1 MAKRKLTLII
11 AVVLIIAAL
20 TAVFLILRPSS
31 PPRPALEEAL
41 STIEQP
47 SDSGLISGAAFEN
60 FSAVISGDPRQSFR
74 TATAEVEVTYLDTAA
89 LADGIDPE
97 MQTELTGLVDAAK
110 RPTEIYTDSGEYLPE
125 VLASAY
131 DRAINKRLEHTGDY
145 LREDTLTLHM
155 SYSGGDWE
163 VDDLS
168 ALYALASP
176 ADDMPGFEKA
186 CTAMEHI
193 DFHYT
198 LPDLT
203 SPGPKPDQSRYGETT
218 DPAVISALLETDEA
232 KKLIDGQELDW
243 NPDKELINGG
253 VIRYYLDETILAIVW
268 QESEHGA
275 VGTFAEVFIA
285 DASQLRRKIAD
296 DTFGGQT
303 YYYPTEL
310 AAQANAVLAVSGD
323 FYDIPDRCYGLYAYD
338 GKLMRSCLT
347 AGQACLFT
355 DSGDMLFT
363 YEGQFK
369 TEAEAQAYLDKNN
382 IMFSLSFGPVMV
394 ENGVDV
400 TPYDYPLGEVRD
412 TYARCAIGQLGKLH
426 YLAMTINCQ
435 SPDYYVYVTL
445 RQAADSMIAHGCYNA
460 YTLDGGQT
468 GSIIIGNELINPVQ
482 FGVERRMSDIFYFA
496 TAIPEN

>member
-11 AVVLIIAAL
+11 AAALIIIALAA
-20 TAVFLILRPSS
+20 AFFILRPSS

-41 STIEQP
+41 SAIEQP
-47 SDSGLISGAAFEN
+47 ADTGLIGSAAFEN
-60 FSAVISGDPRQSFR
+60 FSAVISGDPHQSFR
-74 TATAEVEVTYLDTAA
+74 NADAEVEVTYLDTAA
-89 LADGIDPE
+89 LTDGIEPE
-97 MQTELTGLVDAAK
+97 MQTELAGLVDAAK
-110 RPTEIYTDSGEYLPE
+110 RPAEVYSDSGEYLPE
-125 VLASAY
+125 VLTTAY
-131 DRAINKRLEHTGDY
+131 ELAVGKRLEHIGDY

-155 SYSGGDWE
+155 SYRGGVWQ
-163 VDDLS
+163 VDDMSGLC
-168 ALYALASP
+168 ALASP

-186 CTAMEHI
+186 CAAMEHI
-193 DFHYT
+193 DFHYR
-198 LPDLT
+198 LSDLT
-203 SPGPKPDQSRYGETT
+203 SPGPKPDQRRYGETT
-218 DPAVISALLETDEA
+218 DPSVISALLETDAA

-285 DASQLRRKIAD
+285 DASQLRRKLAD
-296 DTFGGQT
+296 DNFGGQT

-323 FYDIPDRCYGLYAYD
+323 FYDIPDRRYGLYAYD
-338 GKLMRSCLT
+338 SKLMRSCLT

-363 YEGQFK
+363 YENQFK
-369 TEAEAQAYLDKNN
+369 TEAEAQAYLDENN
-382 IMFSLSFGPVMV
+382 VMFSLSFGPVMV
-394 ENGVDV
+394 EKGVDV

-468 GSIIIGNELINPVQ
+468 GSIILGNELINPVQ

>member
-89 LADGIDPE
+89 LADGIEPE
-97 MQTELTGLVDAAK
+97 MQAELVGLVDAAK

-125 VLASAY
+125 VLTSAY
-131 DRAINKRLEHTGDY
+131 DRAVSKRLEHAADY

-155 SYSGGDWE
+155 SYRGGVWQ

-168 ALYALASP
+168 SLYALASP

-232 KKLIDGQELDW
+232 KKLIE
-243 NPDKELINGG
+243 P
-253 VIRYYLDETILAIVW
+253 
-268 QESEHGA
+268 
-275 VGTFAEVFIA
+275 
-285 DASQLRRKIAD
+285 
-296 DTFGGQT
+296 
-303 YYYPTEL
+303 
-310 AAQANAVLAVSGD
+310 
-323 FYDIPDRCYGLYAYD
+323 
-338 GKLMRSCLT
+338 
-347 AGQACLFT
+347 
-355 DSGDMLFT
+355 
-363 YEGQFK
+363 
-369 TEAEAQAYLDKNN
+369 
-382 IMFSLSFGPVMV
+382 LSKSF
-394 ENGVDV
+394 
-400 TPYDYPLGEVRD
+400 L
-412 TYARCAIGQLGKLH
+412 
-426 YLAMTINCQ
+426 
-435 SPDYYVYVTL
+435 
-445 RQAADSMIAHGCYNA
+445 QAAC
-460 YTLDGGQT
+460 
-468 GSIIIGNELINPVQ
+468 P
-482 FGVERRMSDIFYFA
+482 
-496 TAIPEN
+496 